1 MDLFAEQG
9 EWITINN
16 GLLYWHPQ
24 FLNLQRSEQYFQQ
37 LKSELNWQQE
47 HITLFG
53 KSVLQPRLQT
63 WLGDAV
69 YTYSGLTMHPQL
81 WTSAILD
88 LKTQCEQQAQ
98 TRFNSVLGNL
108 YRDGE
113 DYMGWHQDNERELG
127 HQPVIASLSFGA
139 TRQFV
144 FKHKTTKEKIAF
156 QLTPGSLLI
165 MAGDTQQHWQ
175 HALPKTKRVNEP
187 RINLTFRYIKQ

>member
-24 FLNLQRSEQYFQQ
+24 FLNLQQSEQYFQQ

-69 YTYSGLTMHPQL
+69 YTYSGLTMHPQP

-165 MAGDTQQHWQ
+165 MAGETQQYWQ

-187 RINLTFRYIKQ
+187 RINLTFRYINQ

>member
-1 MDLFAEQG
+1 MDLFADQG

-24 FLNLQRSEQYFQQ
+24 FLNLQQSEQYFQQ
-37 LKSELNWQQE
+37 LKNELNWQQE

-53 KSVLQPRLQT
+53 RSVLQPRLQT

-69 YTYSGLTMHPQL
+69 YTYSGLTMHQQP

-88 LKTQCEQQAQ
+88 LKTQCEQQAK
-98 TRFNSVLGNL
+98 TSFNSVLGNL

-127 HQPVIASLSFGA
+127 HQPVIASLSFGV

-165 MAGDTQQHWQ
+165 MAGETQQYWQ

-187 RINLTFRYIKQ
+187 RINLTFRYINQ

>member
-53 KSVLQPRLQT
+53 KPVLQPRLQT

-69 YTYSGLTMHPQL
+69 YTYSGLTMHPQP
-81 WTSAILD
+81 WTSTILD
-88 LKTQCEQQAQ
+88 LKTQCERQAQ

-127 HQPVIASLSFGA
+127 HQPVIASLNFGA

-144 FKHKTTKEKIAF
+144 FKHKITKEKIAF

-165 MAGDTQQHWQ
+165 MAGETQQYWQ

-187 RINLTFRYIKQ
+187 RINLTFRYINQ

>member
-63 WLGDAV
+63 WNGDAV
-69 YTYSGLTMHPQL
+69 YTYSGLTMHPQP

-165 MAGDTQQHWQ
+165 MAGETQQYWQ

-187 RINLTFRYIKQ
+187 RINLTFRYINQ

>member
-1 MDLFAEQG
+1 MDLFADQG

-24 FLNLQRSEQYFQQ
+24 FLNLQQSEQYFQQ
-37 LKSELNWQQE
+37 LKNELNWQQE

-53 KSVLQPRLQT
+53 RSVLQPRLQT

-69 YTYSGLTMHPQL
+69 YTYSGLTMHPQP

-88 LKTQCEQQAQ
+88 LKAQCEQQAK
-98 TRFNSVLGNL
+98 TSFNSVLGNL

-127 HQPVIASLSFGA
+127 HQPVIASLSFGV

-165 MAGDTQQHWQ
+165 MAGETQQYWQ

-187 RINLTFRYIKQ
+187 RINLTFRYINQ

>member
-9 EWITINN
+9 EWITISN

-24 FLNLQRSEQYFQQ
+24 FLNLQQSEQYFQQ

-69 YTYSGLTMHPQL
+69 YTYSGLTMHPQP

-144 FKHKTTKEKIAF
+144 FKHKTTKEKIVF

-165 MAGDTQQHWQ
+165 MAGETQQYWQ

-187 RINLTFRYIKQ
+187 RINLTFRYINQ

>member
-16 GLLYWHPQ
+16 GLIYWHPH
-24 FLNLQRSEQYFQQ
+24 FLSLQQAEHHYQQ
-37 LKSELNWQQE
+37 LNNELDWRQE
-47 HITLFG
+47 RIMMFG

-63 WLGDAV
+63 WLGDAA
-69 YTYSGLTMHPQL
+69 YTYSGLTMHPQPFTASL
-81 WTSAILD
+81 MA
-88 LKTQCEQQAQ
+88 LKAQCEQVAQ
-98 TRFNSVLGNL
+98 TPFNSVLGNL

-113 DYMGWHQDNERELG
+113 DYMGWHQDNEPELG
-127 HQPVIASLSFGA
+127 VQPVIASLSFGA

-165 MAGDTQQHWQ
+165 MAGNTQQYWQ

-187 RINLTFRYIKQ
+187 RINLTFRFINP

>member
-1 MDLFAEQG
+1 MGLFAEQG

-63 WLGDAV
+63 WIGDAV
-69 YTYSGLTMHPQL
+69 YTYSGLTMHPQP

-165 MAGDTQQHWQ
+165 MAGETQQYWQ

-187 RINLTFRYIKQ
+187 RINLTFRYINQ

>member
-37 LKSELNWQQE
+37 LKSELKWQQE

-69 YTYSGLTMHPQL
+69 YTYSGLTMHPQP

-88 LKTQCEQQAQ
+88 LKTQCERQAQ
-98 TRFNSVLGNL
+98 TRFNSMLGNL

-113 DYMGWHQDNERELG
+113 DYMRWHQDNERELG
-127 HQPVIASLSFGA
+127 HQPVIASLSFGV

-165 MAGDTQQHWQ
+165 MAGETQQYWQ

-187 RINLTFRYIKQ
+187 RINLTFRYIN